1 MRKRLLSILLLCCMV
16 LTLLP
21 TAAFAAGGVEID
33 ETNFP
38 DEKFREYVKTK
49 FDKDNDDILSA
60 DEIAEAKEISVEGN
74 PITSFNCIDKSRMQQ
89 N

>member
-21 TAAFAAGGVEID
+21 TAAFAAGDVAIG

-38 DEKFREYVKTK
+38 DKNFRKYVN
-49 FDKDNDDILSA
+49 DNLA
-60 DEIAEAKEISVEGN
+60 
-74 PITSFNCIDKSRMQQ
+74 
-89 N
+89 